1 MRKRRIT
8 TIWQLTE
15 PYTGNQAHGQT
26 PADKL
31 IIMDLAKRTRLN
43 RIFAHP
49 SKRLCSVAVDHLVG
63 YQKGLPHGLHNV
75 PETLRQVAE
84 GKPDAVTMLKGMAK
98 SAWEPYAGRIPLII
112 QSVCFTA
119 DDAMIENVT
128 TPEEA
133 LRLGADAI
141 AVSLGVRGPNE
152 GKFLKILSQ
161 MVEEADRIGL
171 PVMSHIYP
179 RDFSKGS
186 TIVHDPE
193 NILWA
198 VRCGIEFGADVI
210 KVPFTGDAKSF
221 REIAATSP
229 VPVVAAGGPR
239 CETLLEAL
247 DMMAKVVESGV
258 HGATIG
264 RNIWGAPDPT
274 RALVAFR
281 AVIHD
286 QMTPA
291 AALKAAGLSGAG
303 KK

>member
-1 MRKRRIT
+1 
-8 TIWQLTE
+8 
-15 PYTGNQAHGQT
+15 
-26 PADKL
+26 
-31 IIMDLAKRTRLN
+31 MDLAKRTRLN

-75 PETLRQVAE
+75 PETLRQVAA

-152 GKFLKILSQ
+152 VKFLKILSQ

>member
-1 MRKRRIT
+1 
-8 TIWQLTE
+8 
-15 PYTGNQAHGQT
+15 
-26 PADKL
+26 L
-31 IIMDLAKRTRLN
+31 IIMDLAKRIRIN
-43 RIFAHP
+43 RIFGHP
-49 SKRLCSVAVDHLVG
+49 SKRLCSVAVDHLIG
-63 YQKGLPHGLHNV
+63 YQKGLPPGLRNV
-75 PETLRQVAE
+75 PKTLRKLAE
-84 GKPDAVTMLKGMAK
+84 GKPDAVTLLKGMAK
-98 SAWEPYAGRIPLII
+98 SAWEPYAGRIPMII
-112 QSVCFTA
+112 QSICFTP
-119 DDAMIENVT
+119 DDAIIETVT
-128 TPEEA
+128 SPEEV

-141 AVSLGVRGPNE
+141 AVAIGVRGPNE
-152 GKFLKILSQ
+152 GKFLKIMTQ

-171 PVMSHIYP
+171 PVVAHIYP
-179 RDFSKGS
+179 RDFSKGAA
-186 TIVHDPE
+186 IVHDPE

-198 VRCGIEFGADVI
+198 VRCGVECGADVV

-247 DMMAKVVESGV
+247 GMMAKVVESGV
-258 HGATIG
+258 YGATIG

-291 AALKAAGLSGAG
+291 AALEAAGLSGAPT
-303 KK
+303 KRSKR

>member
-1 MRKRRIT
+1 
-8 TIWQLTE
+8 
-15 PYTGNQAHGQT
+15 
-26 PADKL
+26 
-31 IIMDLAKRTRLN
+31 MDLAKRIRIN
-43 RIFAHP
+43 RIFGHP
-49 SKRLCSVAVDHLVG
+49 SKRLCSVAVDHLIG
-63 YQKGLPHGLHNV
+63 YQKGLPQGLRNV
-75 PETLRQVAE
+75 PKTLRKLAA

-112 QSVCFTA
+112 QSMCFTP
-119 DDAMIENVT
+119 DDAIIET
-128 TPEEA
+128 ATRPEEV

-141 AVSLGVRGPNE
+141 AVAIGVRGPNE
-152 GKFLKILSQ
+152 GKFLKIMTL

-171 PVMSHIYP
+171 PVVAHIYP
-179 RDFSKGS
+179 RDFSKGAA
-186 TIVHDPE
+186 IVHDPE

-198 VRCGIEFGADVI
+198 VRCGVECGADVV

-247 DMMAKVVESGV
+247 EMMAKVVESGV

-274 RALVAFR
+274 RALIAFR

-286 QMTPA
+286 EMTPA
-291 AALKAAGLSGAG
+291 AALKAAGLGAAG